1 MIRRF
6 VVILFV
12 LGSILGPWSA
22 VNSREQIAIS
32 EAQREDGRITFDIAT
47 PGGPL
52 LTGADLT
59 VQVNGEES
67 EGVIA
72 TVKSSY
78 EAQAGVVLLIDTSGS
93 MQGRPI
99 ADAKRAISNFIGEI
113 GGGTKVALVPFSS
126 EAQVASGFTADR
138 GHILQAV
145 SALEAT
151 GETALFDGVVRA
163 VELLEARPPEQRN
176 IVLLTDGADTV
187 SKNTLPGALR
197 AARGAD
203 ARVFGVALKSEDFSS
218 RSIQALTNKTGGRLL
233 QTTDSSELSGLFEDL
248 ARTLVTGYSVSVTDT
263 DPEASNIELVVAVE
277 QGDAVMTGTGS
288 FKLEVP
294 SDETPAAAGAELP
307 ELPLPLLLFG
317 VFAVAAIVAFLVL
330 EWLRAKRRSKV
341 TQQLAWYT
349 NDGTVEVDSDALI
362 NAAVLQ
368 RAQTLATDF
377 ARRTGYF
384 EKVEREIEA
393 AGMTWRVGE
402 ALVTSI
408 MIGVTAFVVGLLLGS
423 FLLALF
429 LGAIGSTSLFL
440 VVKFKAARRR
450 RAFGEQLPDVLL
462 LMGGALKAG
471 YSLQQAASAVGE
483 DARAPASEEF
493 RRAMAEVRLG
503 SSLDDAL
510 GALGARVR
518 IVDFD
523 WTVLAIQIQREVGG
537 NLAEVLQNISD
548 TIRERQR
555 LNRQIKTLT
564 AEARLSALILGTL
577 PFAMAGFLF
586 ISNRQYLVPLVTT
599 SLGLMMIGGAAFMM
613 SIGFLWMRKL
623 IRIEV

>member
-6 VVILFV
+6 VVLVVMLSV
-12 LGSILGPWSA
+12 LVPWSA
-22 VNSREQIAIS
+22 VSSREQVTIS
-32 EAQREDGRITFDIAT
+32 DARRENARITFDIAT

-52 LTGADLT
+52 LTGADLA
-59 VQVNGEES
+59 VSVNGEAS

-78 EAQAGVVLLIDTSGS
+78 EAQTGVVLLIDTSGS
-93 MQGRPI
+93 MAGRPI
-99 ADAKRAISNFIGEI
+99 ADAKLAISNFIGEI
-113 GGGTKVALVPFSS
+113 GRGTRVALVPFSS
-126 EAQVASGFTADR
+126 EVQVSSGFTADR
-138 GHILQAV
+138 DRILGAV
-145 SALEAT
+145 TALDAT
-151 GETALFDGVVRA
+151 GDTALYDGVIHA
-163 VELLEARPPEQRN
+163 AKMMEARPPEQRN

-187 SKNTLPGALR
+187 SKNTLSRALV
-197 AARGAD
+197 AARRAD
-203 ARVFGVALKSEDFSS
+203 ARIFGVALKSEDFSA
-218 RSIQALTNKTGGRLL
+218 RSIEALTAKTDGRLL
-233 QTTDSSELSGLFEDL
+233 QTADSSELSGLFEDL
-248 ARTLVTGYSVSVTDT
+248 ARTLVTGYSVSVTDS
-263 DPEASNIELVVAVE
+263 DPKASTIQLQVDVG

-288 FKLEVP
+288 FKLDVP
-294 SDETPAAAGAELP
+294 SQAPTEAGAKLP
-307 ELPLPLLLFG
+307 DVPLPLLLFG
-317 VFAVAAIVAFLVL
+317 VFLFAGLVAFLVL
-330 EWLRAKRRSKV
+330 EWMRARRSKV
-341 TQQLAWYT
+341 AQQLVWYT
-349 NDGTVEVDSDALI
+349 DDGTAEVDSDALI
-362 NAAVLQ
+362 NAAVLK

-377 ARRTGYF
+377 ARRTGRF
-384 EKVEREIEA
+384 EKFEREIEA
-393 AGMTWRVGE
+393 AGMSWRLGE
-402 ALVTSI
+402 ALVTSAL
-408 MIGVTAFVVGLLLGS
+408 IGVTSFVVGLLLGS
-423 FLLALF
+423 LMLAIL
-429 LGAIGSTSLFL
+429 LGAVGVTSLL
-440 VVKFKAARRR
+440 VVVKFKASRRR
-450 RAFGEQLPDVLL
+450 RAFATQLPDVLL

-483 DARAPASEEF
+483 DARPPASEEF

-555 LNRQIKTLT
+555 LHRQIKTLT

-613 SIGFLWMRKL
+613 CLGFLWMRKI

>member
-1 MIRRF
+1 MIRRLA
-6 VVILFV
+6 VVLFV
-12 LGSILGPWSA
+12 LVSVLGPWSP
-22 VNSREQIAIS
+22 VISREQITIS
-32 EAQREDGRITFDIAT
+32 DAQRENGRITFGIAT

-59 VQVNGEES
+59 VLVNGEES

-93 MQGRPI
+93 MAGRPI
-99 ADAKRAISNFIGEI
+99 ADAKLAISNFIGEI
-113 GGGTKVALVPFSS
+113 GRGTRVALVPFSS
-126 EAQVASGFTADR
+126 EVEVASGFTANRDR
-138 GHILQAV
+138 ILEDVA
-145 SALEAT
+145 ALDAT
-151 GETALFDGVVRA
+151 GDTALYDGVIHA
-163 VELLEARPPEQRN
+163 VNLMEARPPEQRN

-187 SKNTLPGALR
+187 SNNTLPRALV
-197 AARGAD
+197 AARRAGA
-203 ARVFGVALKSEDFSS
+203 RIFGVALKSEDFSS
-218 RSIQALTNKTGGRLL
+218 RSIEALTAKTDGRLL

-248 ARTLVTGYSVSVTDT
+248 ARTLVTGYSISVTDT
-263 DPEASNIELVVAVE
+263 DPEASRVELQVGVE
-277 QGDAVMTGTGS
+277 QGDAVMTGIGS

-294 SDETPAAAGAELP
+294 SEAPAGPGAKLP

-317 VFAVAAIVAFLVL
+317 VFLIAGVAAFLML
-330 EWLRAKRRSKV
+330 EWLRARRSNV
-341 TQQLAWYT
+341 AQQLVWYT
-349 NDGTVEVDSDALI
+349 DDGTAEVDSDALI
-362 NAAVLQ
+362 NAAVLK

-377 ARRTGYF
+377 AQRTGRF
-384 EKVEREIEA
+384 EKFGREIEA
-393 AGMTWRVGE
+393 AGMTWRLGE
-402 ALVTSI
+402 ALVTSA
-408 MIGVTAFVVGLLLGS
+408 MIGLTAFVVGLLLGS
-423 FLLALF
+423 LMLAIL
-429 LGAIGSTSLFL
+429 LGAVGATSLL
-440 VVKFKAARRR
+440 VVVKFKASRRR
-450 RAFGEQLPDVLL
+450 RAFATQLPDVLL

-483 DARAPASEEF
+483 DARPPASEEF

-555 LNRQIKTLT
+555 LHRQIKTLT

-613 SIGFLWMRKL
+613 CFGFLWMRKI